1 MNIWTSLD
9 TEEHK
14 MAARLRAQTVA
25 LSKLNG
31 IEYEYYFKCVSTGI
45 GTVVLFVCEKLEI
58 EEDITNY
65 KNW

>member
-9 TEEHK
+9 TTEQD
-14 MAARLRAQTVA
+14 AAAKLKAQILAIT
-25 LSKLNG
+25 KLNG
-31 IEYEYYFKCVSTGI
+31 IEYEYYFKCVTTGI
-45 GTVVLFVCEKLEI
+45 GTVVFFVCEKLEL